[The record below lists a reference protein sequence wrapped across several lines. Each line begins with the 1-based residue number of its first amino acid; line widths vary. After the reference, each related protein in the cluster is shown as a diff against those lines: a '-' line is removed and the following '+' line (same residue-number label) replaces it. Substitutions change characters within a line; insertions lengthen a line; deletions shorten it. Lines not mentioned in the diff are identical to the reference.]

1 MPKAIS
7 WNREQKYSKAAPD
20 DGADDEN
27 QQTVGVAQ
35 LIQAEGQ
42 HDAAE
47 AVHRAEG
54 TVNQALPAFE
64 IPVLDVAPHHLH
76 PKADHTADDEDPDQL
91 VKV

>member
-1 MPKAIS
+1 MKIIPSRPQNTAYWMLVRPPRFSGVSLYSQETVPKAIS

-47 AVHRAEG
+47 AVHPG
-54 TVNQALPAFE
+54 
-64 IPVLDVAPHHLH
+64 
-76 PKADHTADDEDPDQL
+76 
-91 VKV
+91 